1 MTKKLEDLFDLADPV
16 EAEKF
21 YKSRKLKE
29 DDTTEA
35 DWENEGGGNVVSLP
49 LVDDNTPRE
58 ELDEATRMPMSAPII
73 DLSEGVNKIVD
84 MGDRINSAL
93 PTVHDTQ
100 TTDPDMDRYAEK
112 AEKAFE
118 DLMDLGFNVE
128 DRNAGHVFAA
138 AKDML
143 KNAIEAKNAKA
154 DRKLKAVELQIK
166 KMRLDQNVHNE
177 PKVIESSDFIVSD
190 RNSMLS
196 ALSQNNDK

>member
-21 YKSRKLKE
+21 YKSRKLKKDALTLE
-29 DDTTEA
+29 PEK
-35 DWENEGGGNVVSLP
+35 EV
-49 LVDDNTPRE
+49 LVPTN
-58 ELDEATRMPMSAPII
+58 MPMSAPII
-73 DLSEGVNKIVD
+73 DSSKLPKEDIPVVTTNVSTVVD

-100 TTDPDMDRYAEK
+100 TTDPDMDRYADK

-166 KMRLDQNVHNE
+166 KMRLDQNIHNE

>member
-29 DDTTEA
+29 
-35 DWENEGGGNVVSLP
+35 
-49 LVDDNTPRE
+49 E
-58 ELDEATRMPMSAPII
+58 EEKVKTVAPEPEKEMPEATRMPMSAPII
-73 DLSEGVNKIVD
+73 DLSKGVNNVVD

-93 PTVHDTQ
+93 PVVHDTQ
-100 TTDPDMDRYAEK
+100 TTDPDMDRYADK